1 MTLAVIGV
9 AGERGRRLLLLRI
22 VKVMYFDEPRE
33 RLRADAAGAQ
43 GRARP
48 SRAPSILLFW
58 LVPAP
63 LVGAAGAAARS
74 LF

>member
-9 AGERGRRLLLLRI
+9 VTSVIGAFYYIRI

-33 RLRADAAGAQ
+33 PSSRCRSAQ
-43 GRARP
+43 A
-48 SRAPSILLFW
+48 SCSASSSVVVVLFW

-63 LVGAAGAAARS
+63 LVGAPRAAARS